1 MADIEVDLPAIQR
14 LRAAAGRV
22 SSGMSGLSPRVTA
35 ASELPDGAFG
45 RLPFISDFLREKYA
59 EVSDGA
65 TTMFRAG
72 TDAFDRIGDGLG
84 DTVRGYEE
92 HEVQTGQ
99 SFTALQERLP
109 R

>member
-14 LRAAAGRV
+14 LRAAAVRV
-22 SSGMSGLSPRVTA
+22 SAGMSSLSPRVTA
-35 ASELPDGAFG
+35 AGELPDGAFG
-45 RLPFISDFLREKYA
+45 RLPFVSDFLRGRYA

-72 TDAFDRIGDGLG
+72 TDAFDRIGDALG

-92 HEVQTGQ
+92 NEAQTGRG
-99 SFTALQERLP
+99 FTALQERLP

>member
-1 MADIEVDLPAIQR
+1 MADIEVDLTAIAR

-22 SSGMSGLSPRVTA
+22 SSGMSSLSPRVTA

-45 RLPFISDFLREKYA
+45 HLPFISDFLRGKYA
-59 EVSDGA
+59 EVSGGA

-72 TDAFDRIGDGLG
+72 TDAFDRIGGALDE
-84 DTVRGYEE
+84 TVRGYEE
-92 HEVQTGQ
+92 NESRTGR
-99 SFTALQERLP
+99 SFTALETRLP